1 MRECL
6 FFIFILFYSSTLF
19 AGEIE
24 RLGARNPLEDRKAF
38 LKQAV
43 KAYKEAKSKTTA
55 YKGSP
60 EYLQFLE
67 NKRDDEIES
76 SNVCAGCPNL
86 LLLTEQVNKILQE
99 QKKILP
105 EDTPASVFNEIDS
118 LEGLFYFIQAENERG
133 EIVGGKAGCEKID
146 FGYQGLYP
154 EKKELNIDNHVLLFS
169 EDVNFKNI
177 SQIHLSEPGV
187 RRTYFFKG
195 TPPHEDIVVKVVANG
210 AKPATVSYYRHKEII
225 LRKKRKANLVKEQ
238 TLITKALKLGEEKKL
253 KNEGVPK
260 DEFIVDYGL
269 QTEEDSF
276 IPKKL
281 TLLGLSSTT
290 HFDSAIIRAG
300 TEISS
305 DKQAAEVELK
315 SKDGKDFLKA
325 EVDASSRVRLNT
337 RSDFSSFAISTQ
349 IEQRNGKGSGSMQLR
364 DEKNHELV
372 GLSVD
377 ERGLAKIGVPMQF
390 NVYDT
395 GVLVDGR
402 VVAGQDG
409 SYGGTWVI
417 SDRNTKK
424 RYVDIGLRTSKDSA
438 GLSLGHSRKVFNESS
453 RISVKFT
460 HDEYKDRNASAGWVQ
475 FSMDF

>member
-1 MRECL
+1 MFC
-6 FFIFILFYSSTLF
+6 SSNLF

-24 RLGARNPLEDRKAF
+24 RLGSMNPLEDRKAF

-67 NKRDDEIES
+67 SKRDEEIEA
-76 SNVCAGCPNL
+76 SNVCVGCPNL

-99 QKKILP
+99 QKKSLP
-105 EDTPASVFNEIDS
+105 KDTPASVFNEIDS
-118 LEGLFYFIQAENERG
+118 LEGVFYFIQKENERG
-133 EIVGGKAGCEKID
+133 EVVAGRAGCEKLD
-146 FGYQGLYP
+146 FGYQGLFP
-154 EKKELNIDNHVLLFS
+154 EKKKLNIDNHIMLFS
-169 EDVNFKNI
+169 EDVKFNNI
-177 SQIHLSEPGV
+177 SQIHFSEPGV
-187 RRTYFFKG
+187 IRTYFLKG
-195 TPPHEDIVVKVVANG
+195 APPHDDIVVKVVANG

-225 LRKKRKANLVKEQ
+225 LRKKTKDKLVEEQ
-238 TLITKALKLGEEKKL
+238 TRITKALKLGEEKKP
-253 KNEGVPK
+253 KATGTPK
-260 DEFIVDYGL
+260 DEFIVDYGV

-276 IPKKL
+276 IPKKV
-281 TLLGLSSTT
+281 TLLGLTSTT
-290 HFDSAIIRAG
+290 HFESATITAG

-305 DKQAAEVELK
+305 DKQMAEVQIK
-315 SKDGKDFLKA
+315 SKDGKEFLKA
-325 EVDASSRVRLNT
+325 EVDASARLKLDA
-337 RSDFSSFAISTQ
+337 RSDFDSFAISSQ
-349 IEQRNGKGSGSMQLR
+349 VVQRNGKGTASLQLR
-364 DEKNHELV
+364 DDKNNELV

-377 ERGLAKIGVPMQF
+377 ERGLAKVGVPMQF

-417 SDRNTKK
+417 SDRNTKT
-424 RYVDIGLRTSKDSA
+424 RYVDIGVRTSKDSA
-438 GLSLGHSRKVFNESS
+438 GLSLGHSRKVFNEKS

-460 HDEYKDRNASAGWVQ
+460 HDEYKDRNTSAGWVQ
-475 FSMDF
+475 FSTSF